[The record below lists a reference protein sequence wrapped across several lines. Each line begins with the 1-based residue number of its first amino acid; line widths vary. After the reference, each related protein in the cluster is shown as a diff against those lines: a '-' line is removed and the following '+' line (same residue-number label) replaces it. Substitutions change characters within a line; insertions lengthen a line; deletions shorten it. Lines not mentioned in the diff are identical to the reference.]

1 MGLFDAFKKV
11 TKAMVDTALIPV
23 DVAVDVVTMG
33 RALEDDEPAT
43 WERLKKIK
51 DDLQDAYNELND

>member
-11 TKAMVDTALIPV
+11 TKAIVDTALIPV

>member
-11 TKAMVDTALIPV
+11 TKAIVDTALIPV

-43 WERLKKIK
+43 WERLNIIK
-51 DDLQDAYNELND
+51 DDLQDAYNQLNA